1 MLTSLAALI
10 VLASPAAP
18 APAATEPAQRLKDA
32 RKLVEDL
39 KYEQALKLVTVTL
52 DQAKDMD
59 RDTLVGLYEL
69 SAIASAAVDKGSK
82 AKVAF
87 QYLLTLEPDYELS
100 KNLPPRTRTP
110 FFEAKTWLSGTKP
123 VGATVEADADEV
135 QVKALKISVTS
146 NDLVPARTV
155 RVALVTPGGESTK
168 QLPVQAAPLT
178 VDVGARFAR
187 YTVEVLGDKG
197 VLFVV
202 SGDAAPVKM
211 DAPPVVT
218 EAPPVGVTALG
229 PSGGRGWMRPTGI
242 TLGAAGVAALI
253 GGGVLGFLSTSARNT
268 IANAEKNS
276 AGVVVGI
283 TEREAQALDAQARTF
298 ALVANVLFVAGGVLA
313 ATGVGLFIFG
323 GESADAPAVT
333 LQLSPLGGFAQ
344 VRF

>member
-1 MLTSLAALI
+1 MLTSLAVLI
-10 VLASPAAP
+10 VLAAPAAP
-18 APAATEPAQRLKDA
+18 APAPAAPAQRLKDA
-32 RKLVEDL
+32 RALMEDL
-39 KYEQALKLVTVTL
+39 KYEQALKLVTATL

-69 SAIASAAVDKGSK
+69 SAIASAAVDKASK
-82 AKVAF
+82 AKAAF
-87 QYLLTLEPDYELS
+87 QYLLSLKPDYELS

-110 FFEAKTWLSGTKP
+110 FFEAKTWLAGTKP
-123 VGATVEADADEV
+123 VGATVDADADEV
-135 QVKALKISVTS
+135 AVKALKISVTS
-146 NDLVPARTV
+146 NELLPARTV
-155 RVALVTPGGESTK
+155 RVALVTPAGESTK
-168 QLPVQAAPLT
+168 ELPVQAGPLT
-178 VDVGARFAR
+178 VDVGAKFAR

-202 SGDAAPVKM
+202 NGDAAPVKVE
-211 DAPPVVT
+211 APAVVT
-218 EAPPVGVTALG
+218 EAPVGVTAPG
-229 PSGGRGWMRPTGI
+229 PSGGGGWMRPTGI

-313 ATGVGLFIFG
+313 ATGVGMFIFG

-333 LQLSPLGGFAQ
+333 LQLSPLGGFAS